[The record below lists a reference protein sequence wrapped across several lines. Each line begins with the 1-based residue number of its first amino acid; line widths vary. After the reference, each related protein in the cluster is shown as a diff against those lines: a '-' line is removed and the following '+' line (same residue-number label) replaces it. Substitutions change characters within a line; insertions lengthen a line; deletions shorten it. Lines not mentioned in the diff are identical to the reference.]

1 MIAGLFLFL
10 GCTAEPDPAPAAAK
24 VGEATE
30 LTLVYTGDVHGEIEP
45 CG

>member
-1 MIAGLFLFL
+1 VIAGLFLVL
-10 GCTAEPDPAPAAAK
+10 GCTAEPDPAPAAASRGD
-24 VGEATE
+24 VTE